1 MLTICS
7 KRKTKIEDMTRDEEF
22 AEFQHQRI
30 EALESRIKELEQMV
44 TALEGHLSDA
54 LDQGYQFKV

>member
-1 MLTICS
+1 
-7 KRKTKIEDMTRDEEF
+7 MTRDEEF